1 MVPASFPGNVIYH
14 IRNWNLI
21 SAGAG
26 KQELHDGKIFF
37 LHFTVQNIEL
47 YCSFVSNTDGKAQCR
62 EPSGVEGD
70 VVEVGCFKMTCT
82 ATAMYFKMGMWLK
95 SPKE

>member
-1 MVPASFPGNVIYH
+1 MEKYFFFI
-14 IRNWNLI
+14 L
-21 SAGAG
+21 
-26 KQELHDGKIFF
+26 LFKI
-37 LHFTVQNIEL
+37 LNCTAL
-47 YCSFVSNTDGKAQCR
+47 VSITDGKAQCR
-62 EPSGVEGD
+62 EPAGVEGD